1 MNEDAKHRPR
11 AHIARAGYRLGNMQ
25 GSDGPRQPAR
35 HSAAGIEQRRTLAHA
50 LLELLDKELVP
61 EIAAMLRHWQC
72 VLVLADR
79 DAVILAQWGDSRTI
93 LPRHEAWLHP
103 GAQWQ
108 EAQLGCNAIGSCL
121 AEDEALDVVGR
132 EHTCD
137 ILQHLAGHAV
147 PVRNWRGESDAC
159 LALLSDPYRDRSS
172 RYSGLLQVLAMQIE
186 NGRLDAH
193 YRHRYFRLTFNANR
207 DDIDGPRSGLLIL
220 DAHGQP
226 VNANSRACWLLKLER
241 DALAGTALDMLFDR
255 SWPELMARCNELTPL
270 RVADRYHCY
279 GRLAAPDRGPEA
291 EAEKQRPPSPLAT
304 LDLGDPCLRQAI
316 VLAERLADRGIAM
329 LLYGETGTGKEV
341 FVKALHAASHRA
353 DKPLVAIN
361 CAAIPDAL
369 VEAELFGYVRGAF
382 TGADPR
388 GNPGR
393 LREAHGGRLFL
404 DEIGDMPLA
413 VQARLL
419 RVLQERKVTPL
430 GGSTD
435 YPVDIEVIAATHR
448 PLADEVASGRFRAD
462 LYYRLCG
469 VELSLPP
476 LRERKDIPALIQVLL
491 AQLSHE
497 LFPAAAR
504 DTTPRPT
511 PELLDWLCRQYWP
524 GNIRELE
531 NVLRVALAISDGP
544 LLGLQHLPAN
554 AFAPATHPVA
564 SSPMAHEI
572 PDRRPGPVPSAPAE
586 ASAGLRERLATHGGN
601 LSALARELGISRT
614 TLYKRLRE
622 QTATGMQA
630 LG

>member
-1 MNEDAKHRPR
+1 MQEDAKHRQR
-11 AHIARAGYRLGNMQ
+11 AHIARARDRLGN
-25 GSDGPRQPAR
+25 SEARVSARQPAR
-35 HSAAGIEQRRTLAHA
+35 HSAADIARRRTLARP
-50 LLELLDKELVP
+50 LLELLEKDLVP
-61 EIAAMLRHWQC
+61 EVAVMLRHWQC

-79 DAVILAQWGDSRTI
+79 DAVILAHWGDSRAM
-93 LPRHEAWLHP
+93 LPSHEDWLLP
-103 GAQWQ
+103 GTQWQ

-121 AEDEALDVVGR
+121 AEDEALDVIGR

-137 ILQHLAGHAV
+137 ALHHLAGHAV
-147 PVRNWRGESDAC
+147 PVRDWRGENDAC
-159 LALLSDPYRDRSS
+159 LALLSDPYRNRSS

-186 NGRLDAH
+186 NGRLIAH
-193 YRHRYFRLTFNANR
+193 YRHRHFRLAFNANR

-220 DAHGQP
+220 DAHGRP
-226 VNANSRACWLLKLER
+226 VNGNSRACWLLKLER
-241 DALAGTALDMLFDR
+241 EALTGTTIDTLFDT
-255 SWPELMARCNELTPL
+255 SWSELVARGNELVPL
-270 RVADRYHCY
+270 RVAGRYHCY
-279 GRLAAPDRGPEA
+279 GRLAAPDRLPDA
-291 EAEKQRPPSPLAT
+291 KVPAKPSPLSA
-304 LDLGDPCLRQAI
+304 LDLGDPRLRQAI
-316 VLAERLADRGIAM
+316 TLAERLGDRGIAM

-341 FVKALHAASHRA
+341 FVKALHATSRRA

-404 DEIGDMPLA
+404 DEIGDMPLP

-419 RVLQERKVTPL
+419 RALQERKVTPL
-430 GGSTD
+430 GGSTA

-476 LRERKDIPALIQVLL
+476 LRERHDIPALVQVLL
-491 AQLSHE
+491 AQLTRE
-497 LFPAAAR
+497 LDPEGKGG
-504 DTTPRPT
+504 TPPRPS
-511 PELLDWLCRQYWP
+511 PALLDWLCRQRWP
-524 GNIRELE
+524 GNIREME

-544 LLGLQHLPAN
+544 LLDLQHLPAN
-554 AFAPATHPVA
+554 AFAPDARLA
-564 SSPMAHEI
+564 
-572 PDRRPGPVPSAPAE
+572 APAPQDPHE
-586 ASAGLRERLATHGGN
+586 PPISRPISARPTPAAAPAGLRERLAAHRGN

-622 QTATGMQA
+622 QAEVGVNA

>member
-1 MNEDAKHRPR
+1 MPEDAKHRPR
-11 AHIARAGYRLGNMQ
+11 AHIARAEYRLG
-25 GSDGPRQPAR
+25 SVADPDGARQPAR
-35 HSAAGIEQRRTLAHA
+35 HSAADTGQRQALARPLLD
-50 LLELLDKELVP
+50 LLEERLVP

-79 DAVILAQWGDSRTI
+79 DAVILAHWGDSRAM
-93 LPRHEAWLHP
+93 LGNREAWLLP
-103 GAQWQ
+103 GARWGEEQI
-108 EAQLGCNAIGSCL
+108 GCNAIGTCL
-121 AEDEALDVVGR
+121 AEDAALDVVGR
-132 EHTCD
+132 EHTCSD
-137 ILQHLAGHAV
+137 LHHLAGHAV
-147 PVRNWRGESDAC
+147 TVRDWRGEADAC
-159 LALLSDPYRDRSS
+159 LALLSDPYRSRSS
-172 RYSGLLQVLAMQIE
+172 RYQGLLPVLAMQIE
-186 NGRLDAH
+186 NERLIAH
-193 YRHRYFRLTFNANR
+193 YRRHCFRLTFNANR

-220 DAHGQP
+220 DEQGRL
-226 VNANSRACWLLKLER
+226 VSGNSRACWLLKLER
-241 DALAGTALDMLFDR
+241 DELPGTSLDTLFDR
-255 SWPELMARCNELTPL
+255 RWPELTAHCNELMPL

-279 GRLAAPDRGPEA
+279 GRLAAPDRLA
-291 EAEKQRPPSPLAT
+291 DTARHATPSPLSA
-304 LDLGDPCLRQAI
+304 LDLGDPRLRQAI
-316 VLAERLADRGIAM
+316 VLAERLSDRGIAM

-341 FVKALHAASHRA
+341 FVKALHAASRRA

-404 DEIGDMPLA
+404 DEIGDMPLP

-419 RVLQERKVTPL
+419 RALQEREVTPL
-430 GGSTD
+430 GGGIA

-448 PLADEVASGRFRAD
+448 PLADEVAGGRFRAD

-476 LRERKDIPALIQVLL
+476 LRERHDVPALVQVLL
-491 AQLSHE
+491 AQLARE
-497 LFPAAAR
+497 LDSEAMG
-504 DTTPRPT
+504 DTPPRAS
-511 PELLDWLCRQYWP
+511 PELLDWLCRQRWP

-544 LLGLQHLPAN
+544 QLELRHLPFQ
-554 AFAPATHPVA
+554 AFAPDDRHAA
-564 SSPMAHEI
+564 SAPLAM
-572 PDRRPGPVPSAPAE
+572 PDRSPPPTGTPT
-586 ASAGLRERLATHGGN
+586 GLRERLAAHRGN

-622 QTATGMQA
+622 TAASAPG
-630 LG
+630 